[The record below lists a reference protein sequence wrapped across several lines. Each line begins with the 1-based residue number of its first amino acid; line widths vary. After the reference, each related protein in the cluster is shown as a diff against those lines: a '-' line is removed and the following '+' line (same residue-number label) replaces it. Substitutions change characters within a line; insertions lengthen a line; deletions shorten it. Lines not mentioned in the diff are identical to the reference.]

1 MTAKALKTASTTRI
15 ATSDAMGRSGRM
27 DEELLRF
34 MCWRER
40 LITEGFD
47 AIEAFIAEYPAADPR
62 ELKRLIQKAQAM
74 KRAGTPRFLLRY
86 IRDLDE
92 AKMRLSASS
101 DPANQARV
109 PPTVIC
115 SINSDG

>member
-1 MTAKALKTASTTRI
+1 M
-15 ATSDAMGRSGRM
+15 DA
-27 DEELLRF
+27 DQLRF
-34 MCWRER
+34 VGWRQR

-47 AIEAFIAEYPAADPR
+47 AIDAFMIEYPTADPR

-74 KRAGTPRFLLRY
+74 KRSGTPRFLLRY

-92 AKMRLSASS
+92 AKMRLSASP

-109 PPTVIC
+109 PPTVI
-115 SINSDG
+115 